1 MSTVEQSSERLGP
14 SAIRT
19 NLPALLFPGQG
30 SETLDMRAVVERER
44 PDLLRL
50 ATELVGADPFAEI
63 ERGTRFVQPAVL
75 CASLALWSAADLE
88 PACVAGHSLG
98 EFSAL
103 VAAGSLDEEDAV
115 RLVALR
121 ARLVD
126 RFGDGAMSAV
136 HGTGAAGMS
145 VALRGT

>member
-1 MSTVEQSSERLGP
+1 MSAVAQSSERLGP

-19 NLPALLFPGQG
+19 DLPALLFPGQG
-30 SETLDMRAVVERER
+30 SETPDMRAMVERER

-50 ATELVGADPFAEI
+50 AIELVGADPFAEI

-88 PACVAGHSLG
+88 PACVTGHSLG

-103 VAAGSLDEEDAV
+103 GATVANDNAPTQVVLSGSRDVLEQARNAV
-115 RLVALR
+115 
-121 ARLVD
+121 
-126 RFGDGAMSAV
+126 
-136 HGTGAAGMS
+136 TC
-145 VALRGT
+145 RGSRRVGCR